1 MDLNLYRRLFVHRSD
16 VFAEQD
22 EHGNWSPVRRELTD
36 DDIAE
41 HLEGFVSYGVYVI
54 DPQPP
59 LPPFDGT
66 VERIYEPNT
75 VSYIVFDLD
84 TYDADALDFLTRA
97 VERLVTHGH
106 GPDPVDHQH
115 FMRCLL
121 LEDSGGKGYHIWL
134 LLSEPVPAA
143 HARAWAEAIR
153 PQYMRMARLV
163 PEGSEPWPALEIF
176 PKQDA
181 VAEGGFGNLVKL
193 PFGVH
198 GKTHTQSVM
207 KLRHGWATSL
217 EEVVAFPASLIPVSS
232 APRERTQAPERS
244 EGRRAPFACV
254 SKLLESGAPDGCRDK
269 AMYHFARFAFA
280 QGLPDDLVL
289 EWCERVNEKFD
300 PPMEPAQ
307 VRIKV
312 RSAGNADAPNPGCS
326 ADWLENFCPGGPHCY
341 APWNDRQRSEERS
354 EYPADM
360 TPDERRAWRAA
371 HPE

>member
-54 DPQPP
+54 RPDG
-59 LPPFDGT
+59 FD
-66 VERIYEPNT
+66 VAELAENKPNT
-75 VSYIVFDLD
+75 VSYVVFDLD

-97 VERLVTHGH
+97 VERLVAPEAPAAQGSERL
-106 GPDPVDHQH
+106 
-115 FMRCLL
+115 RCLL

-143 HARAWAEAIR
+143 LARSWAEVIR
-153 PQYMRMARLV
+153 PQYMRMARVV
-163 PEGSEPWPALEIF
+163 PEGNEPWPVLEIF
-176 PKQDA
+176 PKQDT

-207 KLRHGWATSL
+207 KLHHGWATSL

-360 TPDERRAWRAA
+360 TPDERRAWRLKHDAGNA
-371 HPE
+371 D

>member
-1 MDLNLYRRLFVHRSD
+1 MDLNLYRRLFVHRWD

-22 EHGNWSPVRRELTD
+22 EHGNWSPVRRALTG

-54 DPQPP
+54 EPGPYYAADD
-59 LPPFDGT
+59 DG
-66 VERIYEPNT
+66 VREPANT
-75 VSYIVFDLD
+75 VSYVVFDLD

-143 HARAWAEAIR
+143 RARAWAEAIR

-207 KLRHGWATSL
+207 KLRQGWATSL

-280 QGLPDDLVL
+280 QGMPDDLVL

-312 RSAGNADAPNPGCS
+312 RSAGNADEPNPGCS

-354 EYPADM
+354 DYPADM